1 MVDKAECWQ
10 FSIDI
15 HIYIEGEREREKEQV
30 ECWNSMYLLD
40 IREVNILTQL
50 CLRDLAVDGSFV
62 C

>member
-15 HIYIEGEREREKEQV
+15 HIYIEREREKEQV
-30 ECWNSMYLLD
+30 KCWNSMYLLD
-40 IREVNILTQL
+40 IREVSILTQL
-50 CLRDLAVDGSFV
+50 CLRDLAIDGSFV